1 MKKQIFLFSIALLP
15 LAALSNE
22 PSAFGGNSND
32 SSSSGSATTSY
43 SNTVSVTDKKYFP
56 NNQKAT
62 SSNDNISET
71 KADISNVS
79 EQYEGMRSVL
89 DSYASKIAKQDD
101 RIRQLEEEMRK
112 LKEYVEENR
121 KIQADNQEKIK
132 VVVGELGS
140 LIDSINKNYVP
151 KDKFDQLANEVRGG
165 KGASKAT
172 TPVVE
177 PTKKDAG
184 KETTALPV
192 PATKTISAKELST
205 KDSATLI
212 KEADD
217 LLDKKSYPEAQTLYT
232 ELLHRNYKPA
242 KINFSLGEAAYNQKA
257 YSTAIEH
264 YKASIS
270 ASDKA
275 AYMPALLYH
284 TGASFE
290 KLSKT
295 KEAQGFYKALK
306 DGYPDS
312 PEAKKVK

>member
-1 MKKQIFLFSIALLP
+1 MKKQILLFSIALLP

-22 PSAFGGNSND
+22 PSAFGSNTNDVD
-32 SSSSGSATTSY
+32 SSSATTSY
-43 SNTVSVTDKKYFP
+43 SNTVSVSDKKYFQ
-56 NNQKAT
+56 NNQKT
-62 SSNDNISET
+62 ISSTSNDNLTST
-71 KADISNVS
+71 KTDQSSVSS
-79 EQYEGMRSVL
+79 EQYEGMRSVV

-101 RIRQLEEEMRK
+101 KMRQLEEENKK
-112 LKEYVEENR
+112 LREYVEENR

-132 VVVGELGS
+132 TVVGELGT

-165 KGASKAT
+165 KSASKTVTPAT
-172 TPVVE
+172 DS
-177 PTKKDAG
+177 TKKDTV
-184 KETTALPV
+184 KET
-192 PATKTISAKELST
+192 PATKVISAKELST

-217 LLDKKSYPEAQTLYT
+217 LLEKKSYSEAQALYT

-242 KINFSLGEAAYNQKA
+242 KTNFSLGEAAYNQKA

-264 YKASIS
+264 YKASIT

-275 AYMPALLYH
+275 AYTPALLYH
-284 TGASFE
+284 TGVSFE
-290 KLSKT
+290 KLGKA